1 MLLSTVNQD
10 TNSRRIQFS
19 MSSGIFILGGITFIT
34 AFVLFKISAFMYL
47 LQDIKEGKE
56 RSWLKLFQVFVV
68 DLVILIAGV
77 IGTGILFMTLLKMAH
92 G

>member
-1 MLLSTVNQD
+1 MN
-10 TNSRRIQFS
+10 
-19 MSSGIFILGGITFIT
+19 SGIFILGGVTFLT
-34 AFVLFKISAFMYL
+34 AFVLFKISAFIFL

-56 RSWLKLFQVFVV
+56 RSWLKLFQVFLI
-68 DLVILIAGV
+68 DLIIMIIGV

>member
-1 MLLSTVNQD
+1 MG
-10 TNSRRIQFS
+10 
-19 MSSGIFILGGITFIT
+19 SGIFILGGITFLT
-34 AFVLFKISAFMYL
+34 AFVLFKIGAFMYL

-68 DLVILIAGV
+68 DLVILIIGV
-77 IGTGILFMTLLKMAH
+77 VGTGILFMTLLKMAH

>member
-1 MLLSTVNQD
+1 
-10 TNSRRIQFS
+10 
-19 MSSGIFILGGITFIT
+19 MSSTTITLVFCLGGITFLT
-34 AFVLFKISAFMYL
+34 AFVLFKIGAFMYL

-68 DLVILIAGV
+68 DLVILITGV
-77 IGTGILFMTLLKMAH
+77 IGMGILFMTLLKMAH

>member
-1 MLLSTVNQD
+1 MN
-10 TNSRRIQFS
+10 
-19 MSSGIFILGGITFIT
+19 SGIFILGGVTFLT
-34 AFVLFKISAFMYL
+34 AFVLFKISAFIFL

-56 RSWLKLFQVFVV
+56 RSWLKLFQVFLV
-68 DLVILIAGV
+68 DLIIMIIVV

>member
-1 MLLSTVNQD
+1 MN
-10 TNSRRIQFS
+10 
-19 MSSGIFILGGITFIT
+19 SGIFILGGIT
-34 AFVLFKISAFMYL
+34 AFMYL

-56 RSWLKLFQVFVV
+56 RSWLKIFQVFAV
-68 DLVILIAGV
+68 DLIILITGV

>member
-1 MLLSTVNQD
+1 MN
-10 TNSRRIQFS
+10 
-19 MSSGIFILGGITFIT
+19 SGIFILGGITFLT
-34 AFVLFKISAFMYL
+34 AFVLFKTSAFMYL

-56 RSWLKLFQVFVV
+56 SSWLKLFQVFVV
-68 DLVILIAGV
+68 DLIILIAGV

>member
-1 MLLSTVNQD
+1 
-10 TNSRRIQFS
+10 
-19 MSSGIFILGGITFIT
+19 MSSGIFILGGITFLT
-34 AFVLFKISAFMYL
+34 AFVLFKISAFIFL
-47 LQDIKEGKE
+47 IQEIKEGKE

>member
-1 MLLSTVNQD
+1 MLLNMVNQD
-10 TNSRRIQFS
+10 TNSKRIKS
-19 MSSGIFILGGITFIT
+19 VMSSGIFILGGITFIT
-34 AFVLFKISAFMYL
+34 AFMLFKISAFMYL
-47 LQDIKEGKE
+47 LQDIKEGNE

>member
-1 MLLSTVNQD
+1 MN
-10 TNSRRIQFS
+10 
-19 MSSGIFILGGITFIT
+19 SGIFILGGFTFLT
-34 AFVLFKISAFMYL
+34 AFVLFKISAFIFL

-56 RSWLKLFQVFVV
+56 RSWSKLLKVFVV
-68 DLVILIAGV
+68 DLIILIAGV

>member
-1 MLLSTVNQD
+1 MN
-10 TNSRRIQFS
+10 
-19 MSSGIFILGGITFIT
+19 SGIFILGGITFII
-34 AFVLFKISAFMYL
+34 AFAFFKISAFIYL
-47 LQDIKEGKE
+47 HQDIKEGKE

-68 DLVILIAGV
+68 DLTILIAGV

>member
-1 MLLSTVNQD
+1 
-10 TNSRRIQFS
+10 

-34 AFVLFKISAFMYL
+34 AFVLFKISAFIFLM
-47 LQDIKEGKE
+47 QDIKEGKD

-77 IGTGILFMTLLKMAH
+77 IGTGILFMTLLKIAH

>member
-1 MLLSTVNQD
+1 MLLNMVNQD
-10 TNSRRIQFS
+10 TNSKRIKS
-19 MSSGIFILGGITFIT
+19 VMSSGIFILGGITFLT
-34 AFVLFKISAFMYL
+34 AFILFKIGAFIYL
-47 LQDIKEGKE
+47 LQDIKEGEE

>member
-1 MLLSTVNQD
+1 MN
-10 TNSRRIQFS
+10 
-19 MSSGIFILGGITFIT
+19 SGIFILGGVTLIT
-34 AFVLFKISAFMYL
+34 AFVLFKISAFIFL
-47 LQDIKEGKE
+47 IEDIKEGKK

-68 DLVILIAGV
+68 DLIILITGV